1 MQADEAKVKQ
11 LQDKLAEKL
20 NVYEEILSK
29 QPYLAGDVSFFC
41 HQRTNLLNDS

>member
-1 MQADEAKVKQ
+1 MPADEARAKQ

-20 NVYEEILSK
+20 NVYEEILSR

-41 HQRTNLLNDS
+41 YQRTNLPNDS